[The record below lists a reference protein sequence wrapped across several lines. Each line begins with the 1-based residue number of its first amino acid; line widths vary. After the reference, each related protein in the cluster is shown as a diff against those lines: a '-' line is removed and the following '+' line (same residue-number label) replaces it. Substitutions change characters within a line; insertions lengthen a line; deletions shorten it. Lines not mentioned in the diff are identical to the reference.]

1 MSGTSKN
8 VRIRNVSYIAACF
21 GGIVTTIPRRFIDRC
36 RNVDLAAVSNAQ
48 FLYPYLKSCALHR
61 VTGIVTL
68 FKKNQRRMYDCKA
81 WPCNCSLDWVLR
93 RTTERSFTN
102 ELGDVTPIGAPSC
115 CFRNNHRPCYRR
127 RNLPSF
133 RSRRCRCREGGQ
145 SGPGSVRTRTVAEA
159 QAPERGRL
167 LHRLAD
173 LIH

>member
-48 FLYPYLKSCALHR
+48 FCYPYLKSCALHR
-61 VTGIVTL
+61 DTEIVAL

-81 WPCNCSLDWVLR
+81 WPCDCSLDWVLR

-102 ELGDVTPIGAPSC
+102 ELGDVTPLGAPSC
-115 CFRNNHRPCYRR
+115 CFRNQAFDQQSLDRERHRH
-127 RNLPSF
+127 
-133 RSRRCRCREGGQ
+133 Q
-145 SGPGSVRTRTVAEA
+145 SEDVCSTVSPTLYTEVKTVTSK
-159 QAPERGRL
+159 L
-167 LHRLAD
+167 
-173 LIH
+173 